1 MGNNIVNDIL
11 QVSEMVCEDSCKEF
25 FEMIESIP
33 LESEGLKNLD
43 SVLTRKRKQL
53 GLSNEEFNSFSMYL
67 LGKLHGGNNV
77 KT

>member
-1 MGNNIVNDIL
+1 MVNNIVNDIL

-33 LESEGLKNLD
+33 LESGELENID
-43 SVLTRKRKQL
+43 SLLTSKRKQL
-53 GLSNEEFNSFSMYL
+53 GLSNEDFNGFSMYL

>member
-1 MGNNIVNDIL
+1 MENNIVNDIL

-25 FEMIESIP
+25 FEMIESIH
-33 LESEGLKNLD
+33 LESEELENLD
-43 SVLTRKRKQL
+43 SLLTSKRKQL
-53 GLSNEEFNSFSMYL
+53 GLSNEEFNGFSMYL

>member
-25 FEMIESIP
+25 FEMFESTP
-33 LESEGLKNLD
+33 LERDGLKNLD
-43 SVLTRKRKQL
+43 SVLTSKRKKL
-53 GLSNEEFNSFSMYL
+53 GLSNEEFNGFSMYL

>member
-43 SVLTRKRKQL
+43 SVLTSKRKQL
-53 GLSNEEFNSFSMYL
+53 GLSNEDFNGFSMYL